1 MDKRLIAERFARAR
15 GTYTRE
21 AKVQLQVAEK
31 MLQLV
36 EQHRPDKELQQV
48 MEFGCGTGIYSHL
61 IVERLHPARLLLNDL
76 CPEMEELV
84 RSLPARFLAGDA
96 EVMSLP
102 AGTELITSCSTLQW
116 FVSPSRFFQRCQEAL
131 TEGGLLAISTFGPEN
146 LREIRSLTG
155 NGLTYP
161 TLAELKQML
170 QAAHLQLLHGEEEEA
185 TLTFTSPL
193 EVLRHLQRTGAT
205 GTGTHIWTRGKLQ
218 RFENDYRQSFA
229 LPEGV
234 SLTYHPIYLIAQKN
248 KNTSL

>member
-31 MLQLV
+31 MLRLV
-36 EQHRPDKELQQV
+36 EQYRSDRPLTQV
-48 MEFGCGTGIYSHL
+48 VEFGCGTGIYSQL
-61 IVERLHPARLLLNDL
+61 LLERLHPAHLLLNDL

-84 RSLPARFLAGDA
+84 GSLPARFVAGDA
-96 EVMSLP
+96 ESLALP
-102 AGTELITSCSTLQW
+102 AGTDLITSCSTLQW
-116 FVSPSRFFQRCQEAL
+116 FVAPARFFGRCREAL
-131 TEGGLLAISTFGPEN
+131 AERGVLAVSTFGPDN
-146 LREIRSLTG
+146 LREIRALTG

-161 TLAELKQML
+161 TLAELTRML
-170 QAAHLQLLHGEEEEA
+170 HEAGLQLLHAEEEQA
-185 TLTFTSPL
+185 TLSFASPL

-218 RFENDYRQSFA
+218 RFENDYRQRFA

-234 SLTYHPIYLIAQKN
+234 SLTYHPIYLIAQK
-248 KNTSL
+248 K